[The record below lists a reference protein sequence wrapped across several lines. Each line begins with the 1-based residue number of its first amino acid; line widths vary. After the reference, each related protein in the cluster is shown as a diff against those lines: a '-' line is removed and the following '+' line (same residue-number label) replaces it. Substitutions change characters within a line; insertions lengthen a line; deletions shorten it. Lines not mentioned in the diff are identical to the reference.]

1 MNDAV
6 LLGVLVLFD
15 AVFAGFRAA
24 AGRDARLYKVD
35 YYLRS
40 AWLGAIAGA
49 LVIAIMSALIAV
61 TLSVASSPSALFD
74 GYLQSARH
82 LLWVYGIYASIVLLA
97 MGMWTYPAPDIR
109 VLASVLVLGPFTLV
123 RPLVIVAGCGFA
135 LALATQFQVRALC
148 AAAIALQL
156 SIEPMLNAIA
166 AKSQKR

>member
-6 LLGVLVLFD
+6 LLGVLGLFD

-40 AWLGAIAGA
+40 VWLGAITGA
-49 LVIAIMSALIAV
+49 LVIAIVSALIAV
-61 TLSVASSPSALFD
+61 TLSLSSNPNALFES
-74 GYLQSARH
+74 YLQSARH
-82 LLWVYGIYASIVLLA
+82 LLWIYGIYATIVLLA

-109 VLASVLVLGPFTLV
+109 VLASVLVLGPFTLI
-123 RPLVIVAGCGFA
+123 RPLVIVAGGAFA
-135 LALATQFQVRALC
+135 LALATQYQVRALC
-148 AAAIALQL
+148 AVAIALQL
-156 SIEPMLNAIA
+156 SIEPILNTIA